1 MILARVTIRRS
12 GLEKSVNLRRLSRFF
27 AFYFLIAVLAAVAL
41 LIPLCPWHPWSVRS
55 WIMYIALAL
64 PVMVV
69 GEWVGDRLLSNPLS
83 DVVERRTRGR
93 RFSWVRVAY
102 VVSLTLV
109 VVGGLVL
116 LAASLRGH

>member
-1 MILARVTIRRS
+1 MMI
-12 GLEKSVNLRRLSRFF
+12 
-27 AFYFLIAVLAAVAL
+27 
-41 LIPLCPWHPWSVRS
+41 
-55 WIMYIALAL
+55 
-64 PVMVV
+64 V

-102 VVSLTLV
+102 VLSLTLV
-109 VVGGLVL
+109 LVGGLVL